1 MDLDVVFLGTAGST
15 PTARRALRARI
26 LRGAATASRSDR
38 GESTQRQLL
47 RSQVSLREPIIGL
60 FSHYHADH
68 VLGFPGLLKTY
79 DLRGREQG
87 LEVYGPAGL
96 GDLLTIFAPIVG
108 RLSFPLHVREL
119 GDGDEVPGDGYRLL
133 AHAVDHRGPGV
144 AWELS
149 EDERPGQFDV
159 DEARRLGVPE
169 GPAFGELQRGG
180 SVTAADGSLVT
191 PAAVLGPARR
201 GRTLVFSGDT
211 RPCASVRRA
220 ALGADLLVHEASF
233 VSDDG
238 ARAKETRHSTA
249 AEAAELAAASAVK
262 LLALTH
268 LGARAAPRAFKDEAR
283 AIFATRS
290 CRATSIPSSSRCRSA
305 ERPSCGAGARTRKRR
320 RRDEPWT
327 GDDRRRGRRRRG
339 RFDPADA
346 GRCRHH
352 RAARGSGGELGGP
365 HDGPCRVLVESDLV
379 GAAQEALLDED
390 DADDDY

>member
-1 MDLDVVFLGTAGST
+1 VSDGVEAGTYTRPVDLDVVFLGTAGST
-15 PTARRALRARI
+15 PTARRAPAATLIRRGGERI
-26 LRGAATASRSDR
+26 LLDC
-38 GESTQRQLL
+38 GEGTQRQLL
-47 RSQVSLREPIIGL
+47 RSQVGLVDVDMVL

-96 GDLLTIFAPIVG
+96 DDLLTIFAPLVG
-108 RLSFPLHVREL
+108 RLSFPLRVREL

-133 AHAVDHRGPGV
+133 AHAVDHRGPAV
-144 AWELS
+144 AWELR

-180 SVTAADGSLVT
+180 SVAAADGSLIT
-191 PAAVLGPARR
+191 PDAVVGPARR

-211 RPCASVRRA
+211 RPCTSVRRA

-238 ARAKETRHSTA
+238 ARARQTRHSTA
-249 AEAAELAAASAVK
+249 AEAAELAAASAVE

-283 AIFATRS
+283 AIFA
-290 CRATSIPSSSRCRSA
+290 ATVVPRDFDTIELPLP
-305 ERPSCGAGARTRKRR
+305 ERGAP
-320 RRDEPWT
+320 EL
-327 GDDRRRGRRRRG
+327 RRG
-339 RFDPADA
+339 
-346 GRCRHH
+346 
-352 RAARGSGGELGGP
+352 
-365 HDGPCRVLVESDLV
+365 
-379 GAAQEALLDED
+379 GAHPDEETPR
-390 DADDDY
+390 

>member
-1 MDLDVVFLGTAGST
+1 VDLDVVFLGTAGST
-15 PTARRALRARI
+15 PTARRAPAATLIRRGGDRI
-26 LRGAATASRSDR
+26 LLDC
-38 GESTQRQLL
+38 GEGTQRQLL
-47 RSQVSLREPIIGL
+47 RSQVGL
-60 FSHYHADH
+60 VDVGIVLFTHYHADH

-119 GDGDEVPGDGYRLL
+119 GDGDEVAGRGYRLL

-180 SVTAADGSLVT
+180 SVTAADGSLIT

-233 VSDDG
+233 VSDDR

-268 LGARAAPRAFKDEAR
+268 LGARAAPRAVKDEAR
-283 AIFATRS
+283 EIFA
-290 CRATSIPSSSRCRSA
+290 ATVVPRDFDTIELPLP
-305 ERPSCGAGARTRKRR
+305 ERGAP
-320 RRDEPWT
+320 EL
-327 GDDRRRGRRRRG
+327 RRGG
-339 RFDPADA
+339 AHPDEET
-346 GRCRHH
+346 
-352 RAARGSGGELGGP
+352 AR
-365 HDGPCRVLVESDLV
+365 
-379 GAAQEALLDED
+379 
-390 DADDDY
+390 